1 MLVMTP
7 FMIDHIGV
15 DNYGLW
21 ILTLS
26 LLAWFNIA
34 ELGFPAAVQ
43 RFITYSI
50 EKNDHQAA
58 SAYYSTGVAIFSTLG
73 LIAVAITITVSAFPS
88 IFDLNSS
95 QSSLFTFIIIILS
108 VKVMADFLTN
118 VVNGVLVGILRIDV
132 DSYISTC
139 NAIFKLLLIYIFLPR
154 YGLIAAAACTVF
166 ADITTNLIK
175 YMYMR
180 KLYKELKFDLTSIT
194 KVFFDDLFKF
204 SKHLILIGSAS
215 VVRRRS
221 ATLVVAKVIS
231 LEALAVY
238 SICSRLVEHAQN
250 LIGSFFH
257 SFGPIFTQ
265 LEARQVDIEKS
276 FNTVLSFGLFLS
288 CSITLPIILLGN
300 EFINLWLNGRFGS
313 VTDIISL
320 LALSLVFGSFVR
332 TINQVLLAQANHKNL
347 AWSNI
352 FGAIISI
359 SFSIILGQLYGLRGV
374 VLGTVIA
381 LFCSEIVLAIII
393 FKQHNKFS
401 VNKVITKFILS
412 MLLSTCA
419 FLFSK
424 YLERFELITSWTSII
439 VFAAIYSAISF
450 WLCWMIFLD
459 KPLRKKLSDML
470 KAKLQRT

>member
-1 MLVMTP
+1 
-7 FMIDHIGV
+7 
-15 DNYGLW
+15 
-21 ILTLS
+21 
-26 LLAWFNIA
+26 
-34 ELGFPAAVQ
+34 
-43 RFITYSI
+43 
-50 EKNDHQAA
+50 
-58 SAYYSTGVAIFSTLG
+58 
-73 LIAVAITITVSAFPS
+73 
-88 IFDLNSS
+88 
-95 QSSLFTFIIIILS
+95 
-108 VKVMADFLTN
+108 
-118 VVNGVLVGILRIDV
+118 
-132 DSYISTC
+132 
-139 NAIFKLLLIYIFLPR
+139 
-154 YGLIAAAACTVF
+154 
-166 ADITTNLIK
+166 
-175 YMYMR
+175 
-180 KLYKELKFDLTSIT
+180 
-194 KVFFDDLFKF
+194 
-204 SKHLILIGSAS
+204 
-215 VVRRRS
+215 
-221 ATLVVAKVIS
+221 VVAKVIS